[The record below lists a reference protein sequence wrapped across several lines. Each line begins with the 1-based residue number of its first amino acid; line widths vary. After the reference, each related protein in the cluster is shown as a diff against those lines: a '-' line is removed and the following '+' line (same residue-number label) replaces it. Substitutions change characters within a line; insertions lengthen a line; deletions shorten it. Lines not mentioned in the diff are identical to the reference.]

1 MIFIRNDVFIR
12 TFLVF
17 NNDFTIFFVYLSTQ
31 KIATEIYNLEET
43 QKHFYSTRDPI
54 SLHIVYGV
62 TDLFVFFFH
71 FNGIDWKSFGK
82 SCLFPAHAI
91 LSIRR
96 ITFLVQYF

>member
-62 TDLFVFFFH
+62 TDLFVFFFT
-71 FNGIDWKSFGK
+71 SME
-82 SCLFPAHAI
+82 
-91 LSIRR
+91 SIGNLLENR
-96 ITFLVQYF
+96 VYFRHMQFYRLGELRF